1 MRCWR
6 RVAVGA
12 VLLALYAGTA
22 AAAQRS
28 VSDRVA
34 GLAAA
39 AQRSVLDQVA
49 GAVDGAESSHGQD
62 LAMWRP
68 DPSGPQG
75 PMQVTAAA
83 ATDVGGGD
91 RFDEA
96 KNRAIG
102 RAYLDQLYR
111 RYKNWPD
118 AIAAY
123 NWGIG
128 KLNAWLVAG
137 RPVDKLGKGVAAYT
151 DRVLRDSGLCA
162 AEREPG
168 RLGKPRFAA
177 RLRRRALAPAAA
189 SEESLGLTCAKYAG
203 AAVAGGRARWHNEN
217 RLLVGLVPEGLFRE
231 LDAAIRQTAQDLLA
245 VEQR

>member
-1 MRCWR
+1 
-6 RVAVGA
+6 
-12 VLLALYAGTA
+12 
-22 AAAQRS
+22 
-28 VSDRVA
+28 
-34 GLAAA
+34 
-39 AQRSVLDQVA
+39 
-49 GAVDGAESSHGQD
+49 
-62 LAMWRP
+62 MWRP

-102 RAYLDQLYR
+102 RAYLGLLYQ
-111 RYKNWPD
+111 RYRNWPD

-128 KLNAWLVAG
+128 RLNAWLMAG
-137 RPVDKLGKGVAAYT
+137 RPADKLAKGVAAYT

-162 AEREPG
+162 AERQPPV
-168 RLGKPRFAA
+168 RLGRPRFAT
-177 RLRRRALAPAAA
+177 RSRHRASDRAGAADDSLAPAA
-189 SEESLGLTCAKYAG
+189 CAKFAG
-203 AAVAGGRARWHNEN
+203 AAIGRVRWRGDN
-217 RLLVGLVPEGLFRE
+217 RLLVGLVPEALFRE
-231 LDAAIRQTAQDLLA
+231 LDAAIAQTALDLQR

>member
-1 MRCWR
+1 
-6 RVAVGA
+6 
-12 VLLALYAGTA
+12 L
-22 AAAQRS
+22 
-28 VSDRVA
+28 DR
-34 GLAAA
+34 
-39 AQRSVLDQVA
+39 VA

-102 RAYLDQLYR
+102 RAYLDLLYR
-111 RYKNWPD
+111 RYRNWPD

-162 AEREPG
+162 ADREPG
-168 RLGKPRFAA
+168 RLAKPRFAP
-177 RLRRRALAPAAA
+177 RSRHRSLGQAAA
-189 SEESLGLTCAKYAG
+189 SDLALGPACAKYAG
-203 AAVAGGRARWHNEN
+203 VAVGGARWRYEN

-231 LDAAIRQTAQDLLA
+231 LDAAVRQTALDLEA
-245 VEQR
+245 VERR